1 MRPAWLAFFVACSS
15 SASGSIASPG
25 GVTTQ
30 ASVVIVDPVSVP
42 SASGSV
48 SSPIAASPSASV
60 SEVAPQP
67 PSPKVVLHL
76 GDSMVG
82 GYGGL
87 TKALEGK
94 FKGLGAHF
102 VADWEVSVS
111 ISTFD
116 HRQHLQELLT
126 KHAPDLV
133 ILTLGANDVFVP
145 FPSSLA
151 SNVQSIA
158 RKMSAG
164 GRTCFWMAPPVWKK
178 DTGIVAVIKK
188 NASPCKVFDASYMR
202 IGRAGDGIHPT
213 DRGGAD
219 WADAFYAFYR
229 GTGPGTPNEP
239 QQGQG
244 ISTE

>member
-1 MRPAWLAFFVACSS
+1 MRPAWLALFVACSS
-15 SASGSIASPG
+15 SASGSVASPG
-25 GVTTQ
+25 AVTTQ
-30 ASVVIVDPVSVP
+30 TSTVIADAVLPVASASASV
-42 SASGSV
+42 A
-48 SSPIAASPSASV
+48 SPIATASV
-60 SEVAPQP
+60 SVTEVAPQP

-94 FKGLGAHF
+94 FKGIGAHF

-111 ISTFD
+111 IATFD
-116 HRQHLQELLT
+116 HEHHLQDLLT

-202 IGRAGDGIHPT
+202 IARAGDGIHPT

-219 WADAFYAFYR
+219 WADGFYAFYR
-229 GTGPGTPNEP
+229 GTGPATPNEP
-239 QQGQG
+239 GQG
-244 ISTE
+244 IATE